1 METIEFNTVIAE
13 NISVVEELLPIVS
26 SYKNGLQ
33 DKRYALVDYWNGSN
47 QTVYLYVGT
56 LQSNKNSATIF
67 NYYITRAASLDISD
81 GSFILLRHSTNQYEI
96 NGRIYKKN
104 GDASIY
110 IEKCTGKVYVKLN
123 SYQRVSINIVNTNIS
138 NKDYGSIFIPD
149 MVTTIDSDEGLTL
162 LS

>member
-1 METIEFNTVIAE
+1 MGG
-13 NISVVEELLPIVS
+13 LLPIVS
-26 SYKNGLQ
+26 PYKNGLQ

-47 QTVYLYVGT
+47 QTVYLCLGT
-56 LQSNKNSATIF
+56 LQSNKDSATIF

-81 GSFILLRHSTNQYEI
+81 GSFILFRHSTISQYEI
-96 NGRIYKKN
+96 NGRIYKNK

-110 IEKCTGKVYVKLN
+110 VEKYTGKVYVKLN
-123 SYQRVSINIVNTNIS
+123 SYQRISINIVNTNIS